1 MHGENDETFRKV
13 DHLHCGGGGGHD
25 VVAAA
30 VAATV
35 DAVNAAA
42 IVDAVIVVDRTIL
55 QCNLM
60 SLPNG
65 QTCPIHLLPALASGD
80 KVVHL
85 GHGVDIGVAV
95 IAVAVA

>member
-13 DHLHCGGGGGHD
+13 DHLHCGGGGHD
-25 VVAAA
+25 VAAA

-35 DAVNAAA
+35 DAANAA